1 MSLSAH
7 LQGPSGGHARAR
19 KSSLKLAFML
29 GSDAEPPL
37 RHVSDSASV
46 RAVLHGLADT
56 SELSRTSELSQT
68 QQTMQ
73 SELDAWLA
81 SASPQSR
88 AAQCSQDDPSSHEP
102 EPIAEGEPPA
112 HGPERLSPPRTLT
125 STPRANLPR
134 PIRCRITGSTVS
146 PTESK
151 EWR

>member
-37 RHVSDSASV
+37 RHVNDSASV

-68 QQTMQ
+68 QQTRQ
-73 SELDAWLA
+73 SELDAWLV
-81 SASPQSR
+81 SASPQAR
-88 AAQCSQDDPSSHEP
+88 AAQSSEDDPSALEP
-102 EPIAEGEPPA
+102 GSFLPPSQI
-112 HGPERLSPPRTLT
+112 PSPLSPPRALT

-134 PIRCRITGSTVS
+134 IPIRRPLTVITVS
-146 PTESK
+146 QWP
-151 EWR
+151 